1 MDKFLAENPTTKRL
15 ALTLFGAALPFV
27 NAWIQKTPVPPEQ
40 IMASI
45 ALIGTAITMSNWKEA
60 KVAGAD
66 AAAKVESNA
75 DVVAVLKGEAPK

>member
-15 ALTLFGAALPFV
+15 ALTLFGAALPFI

-40 IMASI
+40 IMA
-45 ALIGTAITMSNWKEA
+45 AIGLLAAAVTTSNWKEA

-66 AAAKVESNA
+66 AAAKVETNA
-75 DVVAVLKGEAPK
+75 EVVAVLKGEAPK